1 MPRRAKKTAAPFGLL
16 GLLRGAGSLRSFASR
31 VGLQG
36 AAVSPAAV
44 VFKVISPTSSIS
56 LSMRPMRQAEV
67 SRYELE
73 HEEYRAQSQPGCIP
87 SALESA
93 NLVHCESMELQNDPR
108 FFQINVLDKRLSAVQ
123 SLAVVSSLM
132 TTASSH
138 VIVMKKEL
146 NFQTLEGCLR
156 SASFFILCFVL
167 FLNLIAGYV
176 GVAQTYH
183 TYRLETAGPTGFEIA
198 ASYYLNPN
206 IVAYRHLAVKC
217 LLNGLALF
225 LFSTGI
231 RVAVSFELETD
242 QKVPRMAET
251 TADILCVVVLAVFT
265 CAALTLSYIHMKHQ
279 AVFKAN
285 YEAAKRQ
292 EKPFMS
298 AVHGLFDSTRRN
310 SPRAPDV

>member
-1 MPRRAKKTAAPFGLL
+1 MGHAACAIATGRFSTARLRRITWGRAFVHSV
-16 GLLRGAGSLRSFASR
+16 AGRM
-31 VGLQG
+31 GLQG
-36 AAVSPAAV
+36 AALSPAAA
-44 VFKVISPTSSIS
+44 VFKVVSPTGS
-56 LSMRPMRQAEV
+56 LSSPAM
-67 SRYELE
+67 LE
-73 HEEYRAQSQPGCIP
+73 HEEYRAQSQRGCIP
-87 SALESA
+87 DALESA

-132 TTASSH
+132 TAASSH
-138 VIVMKKEL
+138 VISMKKQL
-146 NFQTLEGCLR
+146 NFQNHEGCLR

-167 FLNLIAGYV
+167 FLNLIAVYV

-231 RVAVSFELETD
+231 RVAVSFEMETD
-242 QKVPRMAET
+242 HEVPRMAET

-292 EKPFMS
+292 ERPFMA